1 MADVKVNIKGNSKDF
16 EKAAENAKKKI
27 KEVSKQAKKSSAE
40 IEAAA
45 RLQAVAYDAAFN
57 IISKGFEALAV
68 SAKDTFRTFR
78 EESDRSLAA
87 VRAALGNISVEIGN
101 VPGLRFTNRDDLV
114 AFGREAQEQVNQLN
128 AQLDERGL
136 VTRLQENDTVLKGI
150 VNTAV
155 NITGLFSDQVRAQ
168 QGQTQAL
175 LEQRKLALERVNFA
189 KQQLALLR
197 EQKKV
202 QDDATGAGA
211 TGAPNFDTGPGR
223 IGGDLL
229 LTPSGGSAPDPFA
242 LPSLPDSDFAFGNRE
257 FNEEIAEATKNIR
270 DFETAVKAGLVPG
283 FDAAQQRV
291 DLLRE
296 RLFVMIENGVSPA
309 SSQFQQLSAQLA
321 SAEEEL
327 EGVGNAALANE
338 VAFTIFSDVANQALD
353 SIIFKTQSLQSAL
366 RNVGRQL
373 LSTFLRAGVNFGL
386 AAITGNP
393 FQNFGQA
400 LGSAVGVPLSASVPA
415 ADLSKPTLSAN
426 QLNSFNGLKI
436 SVEPTAT
443 RISGGDLLLSIRDA
457 QNRAGRGGGRIDL
470 G

>member
-1 MADVKVNIKGNSKDF
+1 MADVKVNIKGNSKGL
-16 EKAAENAKKKI
+16 EKAANDAKKQIQKI
-27 KEVSKQAKKSSAE
+27 SKEAKKSTAQ
-40 IEAAA
+40 IEAEA
-45 RLQAVAYDAAFN
+45 RKQEQVYKLAFGA
-57 IISKGFEALAV
+57 ITGGFTALAV
-68 SAKDTFRTFR
+68 TARNTFKTFRD
-78 EESDRSLAA
+78 ESERSLAA
-87 VRAALGNISVEIGN
+87 VRTALGNISVEIGN
-101 VPGLRFTNRDDLV
+101 VPELQFTNREDLV
-114 AFGREAQEQVNQLN
+114 AFGRNARQEIEQIN

-136 VTRLQENDTVLKGI
+136 LTRLQQNDTILKG
-150 VNTAV
+150 VANTAA
-155 NITGLFSDQVRAQ
+155 NITGLFSNQFRVSQSQTEELIRRRGVQ
-168 QGQTQAL
+168 QAIVDDVQKE
-175 LEQRKLALERVNFA
+175 LE
-189 KQQLALLR
+189 LLR
-197 EQKKV
+197 QRNKI
-202 QDDATGAGA
+202 AAAAGSAGA

-229 LTPSGGSAPDPFA
+229 LTPSGGNAPDPFA

-270 DFETAVKAGLVPG
+270 DFETAVKAGLIPG

-309 SSQFQQLSAQLA
+309 STQFQQLSAQLA

-327 EGVGNAALANE
+327 EGVGNAALGNE

-366 RNVGRQL
+366 KNVGRQL

-400 LGSAVGVPLSASVPA
+400 LGATVGVPLSASVPA
-415 ADLSKPTLSAN
+415 ADLSKPTLSTN